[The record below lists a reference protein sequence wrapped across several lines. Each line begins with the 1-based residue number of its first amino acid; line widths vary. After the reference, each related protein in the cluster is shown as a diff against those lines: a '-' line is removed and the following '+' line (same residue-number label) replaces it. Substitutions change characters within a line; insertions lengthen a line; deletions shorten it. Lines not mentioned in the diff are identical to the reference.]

1 MEGGMDEGLDFFG
14 EGLRSMEDLG
24 DGAFGHIAGES
35 ITAQEENIVWADREG
50 DRGGFYK
57 KDISASA
64 QGE

>member
-1 MEGGMDEGLDFFG
+1 
-14 EGLRSMEDLG
+14 MEDLG

-50 DRGGFYK
+50 DRGGFYE